1 MRDQRGIVEVSREYK
16 CGDLHS
22 DVALEIGEN
31 IYEKRY
37 AKTVKGRQVSDLP
50 VDLSR
55 FRQIRWFYR
64 AIRGK
69 CGAGTHADDRNDGRD
84 GAGHAITDRL
94 LVVSVLP
101 ASIRGILRRGAS
113 GFYTTL
119 GTVLVNPE

>member
-1 MRDQRGIVEVSREYK
+1 MQKLSKVAKCQICPSRFVQI
-16 CGDLHS
+16 C
-22 DVALEIGEN
+22 
-31 IYEKRY
+31 
-37 AKTVKGRQVSDLP
+37 

-84 GAGHAITDRL
+84 GAGHASTDRL

-119 GTVLVNPE
+119 GTVLVNPERFGWNFPGFS

>member
-1 MRDQRGIVEVSREYK
+1 MSGARAACEMWCVSTP
-16 CGDLHS
+16 
-22 DVALEIGEN
+22 AL
-31 IYEKRY
+31 
-37 AKTVKGRQVSDLP
+37 VKGRQVSDLP

-84 GAGHAITDRL
+84 GAGHAIIDRF

-101 ASIRGILRRGAS
+101 ASMRGILRRGAS
-113 GFYTTL
+113 GFYTTTL
-119 GTVLVNPE
+119 GTVLVNPERFGWNFPGFS